1 MKAIPLI
8 ILAILLFLYINIEI
22 SSSNPCS
29 SFSQHQS
36 LCTSDN
42 IEQE

>member
-22 SSSNPCS
+22 ASLNPCS
-29 SFSQHQS
+29 NFSRDPS
-36 LCTSDN
+36 SCNSDHDF
-42 IEQE
+42 EE